1 MRYFEF
7 DNSLI
12 TGIKSIDEQHKYL
25 FSIFDDLMNALSI
38 GSAKNIIYDLLMK
51 LKDYALYH
59 FNDEENLMISIN
71 YPDIDFHMEE
81 HNNFKKIVE
90 QYINEYKDTNY
101 SITADTTDFLYSWIR
116 HHILISDK
124 KIVEY
129 LSNKKI

>member
-7 DNSLI
+7 DISLI

-38 GSAKNIIYDLLMK
+38 GSAKNIIYDLLIK
-51 LKDYALYH
+51 LKDYAFYH

-71 YPDIDFHMEE
+71 YPDIDFNMEE